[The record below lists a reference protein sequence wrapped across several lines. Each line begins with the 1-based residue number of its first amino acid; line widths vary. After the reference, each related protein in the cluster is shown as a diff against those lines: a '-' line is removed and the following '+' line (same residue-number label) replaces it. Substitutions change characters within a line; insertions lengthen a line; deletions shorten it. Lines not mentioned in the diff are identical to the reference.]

1 MDIGTY
7 TVEAD
12 DLSVLIR
19 KNSIS
24 LWNCVYSM
32 TSILSCILADQKT
45 QNVGDSGY
53 KELKNVMNNIFL
65 VNNVGM
71 AVSTV
76 GLLHELSI
84 EVSTDIL

>member
-1 MDIGTY
+1 
-7 TVEAD
+7 
-12 DLSVLIR
+12 
-19 KNSIS
+19 
-24 LWNCVYSM
+24 M

-71 AVSTV
+71 AVSTF
-76 GLLHELSI
+76 GLLHELSV